1 MLIGIAAKHVRDR
14 ILRGFLVLLPLII
27 TIWLL
32 RVLFGL
38 VSDNVTPWVLYA
50 LRASGVEGVDAG
62 LLRTLVPGIAV
73 LATLGV
79 VYLIGLIAAN
89 LLGRRLLSWVEA
101 AILRVPLVK
110 GIYGSSRQ
118 LLDALTVGGKGG
130 FSRVVMVEY
139 PRPGV
144 WTLGFVTN
152 ETPTPLAGCGEAAG
166 TEAYFIFLPTTPNP
180 TSGWLALVPSRD
192 VVDLDV
198 SVEEGIKLIVSGGI
212 VTPTN
217 LPSRIG
223 VRRPPA

>member
-1 MLIGIAAKHVRDR
+1 MIGIAAKHVRDR

-50 LRASGVEGVDAG
+50 LRASGVEGVDG
-62 LLRTLVPGIAV
+62 GILRTLVPAIAV

-89 LLGRRLLSWVEA
+89 LLGRRLLSWVEG

-130 FSRVVMVEY
+130 FSRVVMVQY

-152 ETPTPLAGCGEAAG
+152 ERPTPLEGCGEPAG
-166 TEAYFIFLPTTPNP
+166 SEAYFIFLPTTPNP

-212 VTPTN
+212 VTPAN
-217 LPSRIG
+217 LRSRIG
-223 VRRPPA
+223 VRRPSA